1 MVSKKALILEE
12 DTGGSFVTEPE
23 KIDVKKPRNV
33 L

>member
-23 KIDVKKPRNV
+23 KNRCKKA
-33 L
+33 